1 VGLLDR
7 EKRGV
12 WVYYRIN
19 AAALRDFGAL
29 LGAVAG

>member
-1 VGLLDR
+1 
-7 EKRGV
+7 V